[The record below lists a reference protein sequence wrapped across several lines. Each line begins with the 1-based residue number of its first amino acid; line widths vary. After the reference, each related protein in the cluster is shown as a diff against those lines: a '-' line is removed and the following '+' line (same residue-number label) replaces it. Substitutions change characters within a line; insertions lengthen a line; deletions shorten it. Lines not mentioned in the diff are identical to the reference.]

1 MNLKL
6 KSIKLYIKCILG
18 LLALLISQF
27 AFSSVNPS
35 SCNDETMASII
46 RGPYLQNLT
55 TSSVVVRW
63 KTSSNTQSIIRYGTS
78 INNINTIVSDATPKI
93 HHDVSLTGTV
103 GTKYYYQIEDNS
115 GILAGPSS
123 NMYFQLAPPIGS
135 QVSVNAWILGDSGTG
150 NGSARQVRDAYY
162 SYRNNSH
169 TDLILFLGDNA
180 YNNGTEAEYQSAMFT
195 NMYEG
200 LMQKSASFSCL
211 GNHDDRSVDTPN
223 EYDYYDIFNF
233 PTLGEGGGLASGT
246 EAYYSFDYA
255 NIHFIILDSHATNR
269 NQGAPMFDWA
279 EMDIQN
285 TTQDWIVA
293 MWHHPPYTKG
303 SHDSDNVNDSD
314 GRMQDMRSNFLPML
328 EDNGVDLVLSGH
340 SHSYERSYFVNG
352 HYGNSTSFDH
362 NIHTIPI
369 GGNGDGKINGTG
381 QYEKSQCT
389 PGSVYIT
396 TGSAGKTSNGP
407 LNHPVMHYS
416 AQVLGSTIMEVQ
428 GHTMNIKFLRENGAV
443 DDFFTIEKEVVGL
456 MCDDGDPNTHFDAYD
471 NSCNCVG
478 VVNGQCNDGDDFNIS
493 EFSVVN
499 NVTNFSQEEISGLTK
514 VNNGEALY
522 FVTDFGRKIIK
533 SNANGTEEYTLGSQF
548 CPDYESITYI
558 SDVSSTVKRF
568 AIAEERSRE
577 IYVVDIND
585 LNNSATVVFTI
596 SISGVSQS
604 CSSNNRGME
613 SIAYDSQTNTM
624 YFGEEQNRIIKKF
637 AFPSGTNDQTVTP
650 VQVVD
655 LSVVPGLVSCTL
667 SGMDILPSG
676 NLILLMTHG
685 TEVNQTTPCSGDSGN
700 FSRKLVEIDPCGN
713 FVEEFDLET
722 VQGLGFSTYEIEG
735 VAAVD
740 DHIYL
745 IGEDR
750 ALYDLVRNLPSSIT
764 VNSPGTGDVFN
775 PGDQFTIQW
784 TSQNI
789 SGNVKIELYKGNS
802 IVRTL
807 SQSTAD
813 DGSFISNILPT
824 TNAFGSDYRIKITSV
839 NSTSINDFGN
849 SFTVQAGPSITV
861 TNPGNGDVF
870 SPGDGISANW
880 ISNGVTGNVK
890 IELFQSNMSI
900 DTLIT
905 STSNDNTQQLLL
917 PSSVQPGNNY
927 KLKITSINDNTIF
940 DFGDVFSIQTAPSIS
955 VISPGTTDVFSPGDL
970 FTVNW
975 SSVNINGNV
984 KIELYK
990 GNNVVRLLA
999 GNTSNDGTATFT
1011 FNSSRM
1017 AGTNYKIKITSLTNA
1032 NIFDFGNNFTIQ
1044 TAPTITVTNPTGGS
1058 YVIGQMVTVTWTTT
1072 NVSGNIKLEL
1082 LNGNNVATN
1091 ISGNTPNDGSYTFTI
1106 LANVPPGNNYTVR
1119 ASSVNDSSVS
1129 DLSNTF
1135 IIGAAPSITVL
1146 NPGSGD
1152 VFNPS
1157 QTVSVQWSSTGITG
1171 NVIIELIRDSTT
1183 LVSTLS
1189 SSALDDGQESFVLPD
1204 PLTDGSSY
1212 RILIR
1217 SESGGNVS
1225 AYGNFFTISNACPED
1240 LQISNTANANTNQQ
1254 AGSTIITNQ
1263 AVQSP
1268 NTAIYHAGDEVLMTD
1283 GFLAPAGTIFRAYVE
1298 ECTGNFQSLQS
1309 ENKSSSQ
1316 D

>member
-6 KSIKLYIKCILG
+6 FKLYVKCNVG
-18 LLALLISQF
+18 LLALLVSQF
-27 AFSSVNPS
+27 AFSNVTPN
-35 SCNDETMASII
+35 SCNDDAMATII

-55 TSSVVVRW
+55 TSSVVIRW

-78 INNINTIVSDATPKI
+78 INNINTLVSDATPKI

-103 GTKYYYQIEDNS
+103 GTKYYYQIEDNI

-123 NMYFQLAPPIGS
+123 DMYFQLAPPIGS

-150 NGSARQVRDAYY
+150 NGSARAVRDAYY
-162 SYRNNSH
+162 SYRNNNH

-211 GNHDDRSVDTPN
+211 GNHDDRSVGIPN
-223 EYDYYDIFNF
+223 EYSYYDIFNF

-269 NQGAPMFDWA
+269 NQGAPMYDWA

-314 GRMQDMRSNFLPML
+314 GRMQDMRANFLPML

-352 HYGNSTSFDH
+352 HYGNSTSFNH

-369 GGNGDGKINGTG
+369 SGNGDGQVNGTG

-396 TGSAGKTSNGP
+396 TGSAGKTSFGS
-407 LNHPVMHYS
+407 LDHPVMYFS
-416 AQVLGSTIMEVQ
+416 KQALGSTIMEVQ

-456 MCDDGDPNTHFDAYD
+456 ICDDGDPNTHFDAYD

-478 VVNGQCNDGDDFNIS
+478 IVNGQCNDGDDFNIS
-493 EFSVVN
+493 EFTVVN
-499 NVTNFSQEEISGLTK
+499 NVTNFSQGEISGLTK
-514 VNNGEALY
+514 TSAGDVLY
-522 FVTDFGRKIIK
+522 LVTDSGRKIIK
-533 SNANGTEEYTLGSQF
+533 SNENGTEEYTLGSQY
-548 CPDYESITYI
+548 CPDYESISYI

-568 AIAEERSRE
+568 AIAEERSRQ

-596 SISGVSQS
+596 SISGVSQA
-604 CSSNNRGME
+604 CNSNNRGME
-613 SIAYDSQTNTM
+613 ALAYDAQTNTM

-637 AFPSGTNDQTVTP
+637 AFPTGSIDQTVTA
-650 VQVVD
+650 VQVVN
-655 LSVVPGLVSCTL
+655 LSTIPGLISCTL

-676 NLILLMTHG
+676 NVILLMTHG
-685 TEVNQTTPCSGDSGN
+685 TGINQTTPCSGDSGDY
-700 FSRKLVEIDPCGN
+700 SRKLVEIDPCGN

-722 VQGLGFSTYEIEG
+722 VQGLGFDTHELEG
-735 VAAVD
+735 VSATD
-740 DHIYL
+740 GHIYL

-750 ALYDLVRNLPSSIT
+750 ELYDLVRNLPSSIT

-807 SQSTAD
+807 SPSTND
-813 DGSFISNILPT
+813 DGSFISNILST
-824 TNAFGSDYRIKITSV
+824 TNAYGSDYRIKITSI
-839 NSTSINDFGN
+839 NATSINDFGN

-870 SPGDGISANW
+870 SPGDGISASW
-880 ISNGVTGNVK
+880 ISNGISGNVK
-890 IELFQSNMSI
+890 IELFESNTSI
-900 DTLIT
+900 ATLIT
-905 STSNDNTQQLLL
+905 STSNDNIQQLLL
-917 PSSVQPGNNY
+917 PSNVQPGNNY
-927 KLKITSINDNTIF
+927 KLKISSINDDTIF
-940 DFGDVFSIQTAPSIS
+940 DFGDVFTIQTAPSIT
-955 VISPGTTDVFSPGDL
+955 VVSPGTTDVFSPGDL

-975 SSVNINGNV
+975 NSVNISGNV
-984 KIELYK
+984 KIELYQ
-990 GNNVVRLLA
+990 GNNIIRLLA
-999 GNTSNDGTATFT
+999 GNTSNDGNATFSFT
-1011 FNSSRM
+1011 TSSA
-1017 AGTNYKIKITSLTNA
+1017 AGTNYKIKITSLTNT
-1032 NIFDFGNNFTIQ
+1032 NIFDFGHNFTIQ
-1044 TAPTITVTNPTGGS
+1044 TVPTIIVTNPTGGS
-1058 YVIGQMVTVTWTTT
+1058 FVIGQMVNITWTTT
-1072 NVSGNIKLEL
+1072 NVSGNIKLVL
-1082 LNGNNVATN
+1082 LSGNNVVSN

-1106 LANVPPGNNYTVR
+1106 LANVSPDNNYTVK
-1119 ASSVNDSSVS
+1119 ASSVNDNSIFDASS
-1129 DLSNTF
+1129 TF
-1135 IIGAAPSITVL
+1135 IISAAPSITVL
-1146 NPGSGD
+1146 NPGTGD
-1152 VFNPS
+1152 VFNPGQS
-1157 QTVSVQWSSTGITG
+1157 LSVQWSSTGITG
-1171 NVIIELIRDSTT
+1171 NVSIKLIKGSTT

-1189 SSALDDGQESFVLPD
+1189 TSTIDDGQQSFTLPS
-1204 PLTDGSSY
+1204 PLSDGANY
-1212 RILIR
+1212 RILIQ
-1217 SESGGNVS
+1217 SVSGGNVLD
-1225 AYGNFFTISNACPED
+1225 YGEYFTISNACPED
-1240 LQISNTANANTNQQ
+1240 LQISNTTNANSNQE
-1254 AGSTIITNQ
+1254 AGSTITTNQ
-1263 AVQSP
+1263 AVQLS
-1268 NTAIYHAGDEVLMTD
+1268 NTAVYHAGDEVLLTD
-1283 GFLAPAGTIFRAYVE
+1283 GFLAPTGSIFRAYIE
-1298 ECTGNFQSLQS
+1298 GCTGTFQSLR
-1309 ENKSSSQ
+1309 NDAKIGSQ
-1316 D
+1316 E

>member
-1 MNLKL
+1 MINSLYTTIMNLKINL
-6 KSIKLYIKCILG
+6 VKLYIKYTIS
-18 LLALLISQF
+18 LLALFISQF
-27 AFSSVNPS
+27 AFSNVHSNS
-35 SCNDETMASII
+35 STNEAMATII

-78 INNINTIVSDATPKI
+78 INNINTVVSNATPKI
-93 HHDVSLTGTV
+93 HHEISLTGTV
-103 GTKYYYQIEDNS
+103 GTKYYYQIEDNT
-115 GILAGPSS
+115 GILAGPSTD
-123 NMYFQLAPPIGS
+123 MYFQLAPPIGS
-135 QVSVNAWILGDSGTG
+135 QVSMNAWILGDSGTG
-150 NGSARQVRDAYY
+150 NSSARQVRDAYY
-162 SYRNNSH
+162 SYRNNQH

-200 LMQKSASFSCL
+200 LMQKTASFSSL
-211 GNHDDRSVDTPN
+211 GNHDDRSVGIPN
-223 EYDYYDIFNF
+223 EYNYYDIFNF

-293 MWHHPPYTKG
+293 MWHHP
-303 SHDSDNVNDSD
+303 
-314 GRMQDMRSNFLPML
+314 
-328 EDNGVDLVLSGH
+328 
-340 SHSYERSYFVNG
+340 YFVNG

-369 GGNGDGKINGTG
+369 GGNGDGKITGTG

-396 TGSAGKTSNGP
+396 TGSAGKISNGP

-428 GHTMNIKFLRENGAV
+428 GHTMNIKFLRENGSV

-478 VVNGQCNDGDDFNIS
+478 IVNGQCNDGDDFNIS

-499 NVTNFSQEEISGLTK
+499 NVTNFSQGEISGLTK
-514 VNNGEALY
+514 TNNGEALY
-522 FVTDFGRKIIK
+522 FVTDSGRKIIK

-585 LNNSATVVFTI
+585 LNNSATVIFTI

-613 SIAYDSQTNTM
+613 SIAYDAQTNTM

-637 AFPSGTNDQTVTP
+637 AFPSGSNDQTVTP
-650 VQVVD
+650 IQVVD
-655 LSVVPGLVSCTL
+655 LSAMPGLISCTL

-685 TEVNQTTPCSGDSGN
+685 TGINQTTPCSGDSGD

-713 FVEEFDLET
+713 FVEDFDLEA
-722 VQGLGFSTYEIEG
+722 VQGLGFDTYELEG
-735 VAAVD
+735 VAAID

-784 TSQNI
+784 SSQNI

-807 SQSTAD
+807 SSSTAD
-813 DGSFISNILPT
+813 DGSFISNILST

-839 NSTSINDFGN
+839 NSTSINDFGD

-880 ISNGVTGNVK
+880 ISNGISGNVK
-890 IELFQSNMSI
+890 IELFQSNTSVA
-900 DTLIT
+900 TLIT

-917 PSSVQPGNNY
+917 PASVQPGNNY
-927 KLKITSINDNTIF
+927 KLKITSINDTNIF
-940 DFGDVFSIQTAPSIS
+940 DFGDVFSIQTAPSIT
-955 VISPGTTDVFSPGDL
+955 VVSPGTTDVFSPGDL

-975 SSVNINGNV
+975 NSVNISGNV
-984 KIELYK
+984 KIELYQ

-999 GNTSNDGTATFT
+999 GNTANDGIATFS
-1011 FNSSRM
+1011 FNTNRA

-1032 NIFDFGNNFTIQ
+1032 NVFDFGNHFTIQ
-1044 TAPTITVTNPTGGS
+1044 TTPTITVTNPTGGS
-1058 YVIGQMVTVTWTTT
+1058 YVIGQTVTVTWTTT
-1072 NVSGNIKLEL
+1072 NVSGNIKLVL
-1082 LNGNNVATN
+1082 LNGNTVVTN

-1106 LANVPPGNNYTVR
+1106 LANVSPGNNYTVR
-1119 ASSVNDSSVS
+1119 ASSVNDSSIS

-1146 NPGSGD
+1146 NPGTGD
-1152 VFNPS
+1152 VFNPGQS
-1157 QTVSVQWSSTGITG
+1157 ISVQWSSTGITG
-1171 NVIIELIRDSTT
+1171 NVSIKLMKGSTT

-1189 SSALDDGQESFVLPD
+1189 SNTPDDGQESFVLPS
-1204 PLTDGSSY
+1204 PLTDGSNY
-1212 RILIR
+1212 RILIQ
-1217 SESGGNVS
+1217 SVSGGNVS
-1225 AYGNFFTISNACPED
+1225 DYGDFFTISNACPED
-1240 LQISNTANANTNQQ
+1240 LQISNTANANSNQE
-1254 AGSTIITNQ
+1254 AASTITTNQ
-1263 AVQSP
+1263 AVQSS
-1268 NTAIYHAGDEVLMTD
+1268 NTAIYHAGDEVLMKD
-1283 GFLAPAGTIFRAYVE
+1283 GFLAPAGAIFRAYVE
-1298 ECTGNFQSLQS
+1298 GCTGNFQSLQS
-1309 ENKSSSQ
+1309 ENKTSSQ
-1316 D
+1316 N